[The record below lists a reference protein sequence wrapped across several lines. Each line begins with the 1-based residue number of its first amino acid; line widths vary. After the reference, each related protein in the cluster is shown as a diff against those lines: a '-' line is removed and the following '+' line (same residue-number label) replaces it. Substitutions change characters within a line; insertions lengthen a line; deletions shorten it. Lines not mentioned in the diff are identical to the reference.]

1 MSTVAENEGLIALE
15 PAGSDMAPESGSGRS
30 GESEP
35 SLEPVLDA
43 LHDEDCRRIVTA
55 LEEPM
60 TAEEVSEACD
70 IPSSTTYRKLDLLS
84 RADLLAESVE
94 VRSDGHHATRYR
106 TDFEAVVVALAE
118 DRSLRA
124 SVERPTEDPADRLAS
139 MWGEVRREAGR

>member
-1 MSTVAENEGLIALE
+1 
-15 PAGSDMAPESGSGRS
+15 MARESRSGPT

-43 LHDEDCRRIVTA
+43 LNDADCRAIVAA

-60 TAEEVSEACD
+60 TAEEVSEACG
-70 IPSSTTYRKLDLLS
+70 IPSSTTYRKLDMLS
-84 RADLLAESVE
+84 EADLLAESVE

-106 TDFEAVVVALAE
+106 TDFEAVTVALVE
-118 DRSLRA
+118 DRSLRV
-124 SVERPTEDPADRLAS
+124 SVERPAEDPADRLAS